1 MVFMALIKLG
11 GGIVGI
17 SGSMAGNTYS
27 RNSAGSYLRSRTKP
41 VNPNSVYQAA
51 VRNYLSMLVERWNG
65 VLTAEQRGAWETYA
79 AAVNM
84 QNRIGENIKI
94 SGFDHYLRVNIV
106 RLQLEQTKCDDG
118 PTTLTLVETD
128 PTFAI
133 SASVATQQISC
144 TWDTDL
150 PWGDIPASIMGFW
163 MGRPQVKTRN
173 FFNGPWR
180 KMGSVAGNG
189 ISPSLQTAPFTLV
202 LGQKIW
208 VYARIATGPTD
219 SRLSRPFSSSCIVA
233 A

>member
-1 MVFMALIKLG
+1 MALVKLG
-11 GGIVGI
+11 GGIIGI
-17 SGSMAGNTYS
+17 SGSMAGNTFS

-65 VLTAEQRGAWETYA
+65 VLDATQRGAWETYA
-79 AAVNM
+79 SAITM
-84 QNRIGENIKI
+84 KNRLGENIKI

-106 RLQLEQTKCDDG
+106 RLQLGQSKCDDG
-118 PTTLTLVETD
+118 PTTLTKIETD

-133 SASVATQQISC
+133 SASVATQEVTI
-144 TWDTDL
+144 TWDDSL
-150 PWGDIPASIMGFW
+150 LWGDIPASVMGLW

-180 KMGSVAGNG
+180 MMGSIPGNQT
-189 ISPSLQTAPFTLV
+189 SPSTKTASFTLV

-208 VYARIATGPTD
+208 TYARISTGPTD
-219 SRLSRPFSSSCIVA
+219 SRLSTPFSASCIVA